1 MKKALK
7 LLPFAAIIPAILAI
21 STHKATEGAYAA
33 GIYERGKLPTT
44 IELNDCTDSEIR
56 SYYSALS
63 SKSEDDRKGQNLL
76 KSLKPILI
84 NNQKYYDYDNG
95 DIVWKMY
102 EITDRDWAKSPA
114 SAMTQGTY
122 DPATNTIT
130 NYSYGSNSDQK
141 DNPYVKSYYMDY
153 TQENQVRAW
162 GNHSQDGYGINR
174 EHLWAK
180 SEGFDDDSSGAGARG
195 DPMHL
200 VAANGWA
207 NNQHNNNYFGYV
219 DTTKSYTDTSTKYS
233 SVGHNLLG
241 PSKTHPR
248 DGVEVFEPQDA
259 DKGDIARAM
268 FYMVARYN
276 NLAGND
282 TTIGG
287 ANPNLAL
294 TNDLSTWKKNG
305 YTSTATTQGYMGVLD
320 DLLEWN
326 KLDPVDEY
334 EIHRNNILFKNFTYN
349 RNPFIDYPEW
359 ADIIW
364 GDAAKAANPASDPL
378 NGGNPNAISDF
389 VVNNVNYGTEV
400 NPTATAITGSV
411 TFGYSRNE
419 NGPFTSEKPTEAGV
433 WYCEAKSAAE
443 GDYSADTAVVS
454 FRIIGT
460 PNTVTIEMSSDIK
473 EGSTI
478 APTGTALKG
487 DVTFVYSDKEEGP
500 YSSTVPSE
508 PGTYWVK
515 GISVNSGEY
524 ESQESK
530 VKQFTIS
537 KATVIDKVKDKVDSL
552 KDDEGKIFGL
562 QPIVFYII
570 VGVVAVFI
578 ILVVIVILVN
588 MSKKK
593 KKKLGKKVAKELGVP
608 VPKTTSSSSGSS
620 KKKST
625 SSSKSSSSSS
635 KSTTKKS
642 TSTKKK

>member
-7 LLPFAAIIPAILAI
+7 LLPFTVIIPAVLAI
-21 STHKATEGAYAA
+21 STHRATEGAFAA
-33 GIYERGKLPTT
+33 TYERGKLPTT
-44 IELNDCTDSEIR
+44 IDLNDCTDTEIR
-56 SYYSALS
+56 NYYSDLS
-63 SKSEDDRKGQNLL
+63 SKGEDDRKGQNLL

-102 EITDRDWAKSPA
+102 EITDRDWVKSPA
-114 SAMTQGTY
+114 STMTQGTY
-122 DPATNTIT
+122 NASTNTIT

-162 GNHSQDGYGINR
+162 GNHTQDGYGINR

-207 NNQHNNNYFGYV
+207 NNQHNNNFYGYV

-241 PSKTHPR
+241 PSKTHPL
-248 DGVEVFEPQDA
+248 DGVVVFEPQDA

-359 ADIIW
+359 AEIIW
-364 GDAAKAANPASDPL
+364 GDGAKAANPTSDPL
-378 NGGNPNAISDF
+378 NGGNPNTISDF
-389 VVNNVNYGTEV
+389 VVNDVNYGTEV
-400 NPTATAITGSV
+400 APSATAITGTVS
-411 TFGYSRNE
+411 FGFSRNE
-419 NGPFTSEKPTEAGV
+419 KGPFSAEKPTEAGY
-433 WYCEAKSAAE
+433 WYCEARSVAE
-443 GDYSADTAVVS
+443 GDYSADVAVVK

-460 PNTVTIEMSSDIK
+460 LNTITFDFPEEFK
-473 EGSTI
+473 EGETI
-478 APTGTALKG
+478 APTATALEG
-487 DVTFVYSDKEEGP
+487 TVTFGYSDNKDGP
-500 YSSTVPSE
+500 FTSEVPTK
-508 PGTYWVK
+508 PGTYYIRATSINK
-515 GISVNSGEY
+515 GEFEADERIIQFIISEVR
-524 ESQESK
+524 
-530 VKQFTIS
+530 F
-537 KATVIDKVKDKVDSL
+537 IDKLAAKLGVSSNV
-552 KDDEGKIFGL
+552 
-562 QPIVFYII
+562 VII
-570 VGVVAVFI
+570 GGVA
-578 ILVVIVILVN
+578 LVVVILIIAIIIFAG
-588 MSKKK
+588 MSKSKKK
-593 KKKLGKKVAKELGVP
+593 KVGKKVAKELGVP
-608 VPKTTSSSSGSS
+608 VPKTTSTSNKSTA

-625 SSSKSSSSSS
+625 SSSS

-642 TSTKKK
+642 TPTKKK

>member
-1 MKKALK
+1 MKKVIK
-7 LLPFAAIIPAILAI
+7 LLPLVAVVSALAFISGTKENLQVNAASL
-21 STHKATEGAYAA
+21 
-33 GIYERGKLPTT
+33 YEKGKLPTT
-44 IELNDCTDSEIR
+44 IELNDCADTEVR
-56 SYYSALS
+56 AYYSALN

-76 KSLKPILI
+76 KSLKPILK

-102 EITDRDWAKSPA
+102 EITDRDWVKSPA

-207 NNQHNNNYFGYV
+207 NNQHNNNFYGYV

-241 PSKTHPR
+241 PSKTHPA

-276 NLAGND
+276 NLAGDD

-294 TNDLSTWKKNG
+294 TNDLTKWKSKG
-305 YTSTATTQGYMGVLD
+305 YTSTGTEQGFMGVMD

-334 EIHRNNILFKNFTYN
+334 EIHRNNILFKNFTFN
-349 RNPFIDYPEW
+349 RNPFIDYPQW

-364 GDAAKAANPASDPL
+364 GDAAKAANPSSDPL
-378 NGGNPNAISDF
+378 NGGNPNVISDF
-389 VVNNVNYGTEV
+389 VCPDINYGQGSV
-400 NPTATAITGSV
+400 SPSATALSGDV
-411 TFGYSRNE
+411 TFAFSRSKD
-419 NGPFTSEKPTEAGV
+419 GPFTSEIPTEAGY
-433 WYCEAKSAAE
+433 WYVQVTSEAV
-443 GDYSADTAVVS
+443 GDYTADKQIHKIH
-454 FRIIGT
+454 IIGT
-460 PNTVTIEMSSDIK
+460 INEISNFTISDIK
-473 EGSTI
+473 EGETL
-478 APTGTALKG
+478 APTGSAKVG
-487 DVTFVYSDKEEGP
+487 DVKFVYSNSKDGP
-500 YSSTVPSE
+500 FTETVPSE
-508 PGTYWVK
+508 PGTYYVK
-515 GISVNSGEY
+515 AISINSGEY
-524 ESQESK
+524 ESEEK
-530 VKQFTIS
+530 IEEFKIVALTIIE
-537 KATVIDKVKDKVDSL
+537 KLAIKLGVPEIVIIIGGAAILLIVIIVA
-552 KDDEGKIFGL
+552 I
-562 QPIVFYII
+562 IVFSK
-570 VGVVAVFI
+570 
-578 ILVVIVILVN
+578 
-588 MSKKK
+588 MSKSKKK
-593 KKKLGKKVAKELGVP
+593 KAGKKVAKELGIP
-608 VPKTTSSSSGSS
+608 VPKTS
-620 KKKST
+620 
-625 SSSKSSSSSS
+625 SSSSSS
-635 KSTTKKS
+635 KSGAKKSSSSKSSGSKSSSKSSGSKSTTKK
-642 TSTKKK
+642 K

>member
-1 MKKALK
+1 MYMAKKADNKKIIFLVALVFGVAAILMN
-7 LLPFAAIIPAILAI
+7 LLPAITFKGTLGGIQATASFNGFHLMFGADDVPAKADVAGIVSFNSKVSTKLVVTSLIAGILMVVGVVAALLVKIVNKKQQFLIKVIAAAALIAGAVLAI
-21 STHKATEGAYAA
+21 ALTKGTFISAN
-33 GIYERGKLPTT
+33 
-44 IELNDCTDSEIR
+44 ELGDSAKD
-56 SYYSALS
+56 YYSL
-63 SKSEDDRKGQNLL
+63 G
-76 KSLKPILI
+76 I
-84 NNQKYYDYDNG
+84 G
-95 DIVWKMY
+95 
-102 EITDRDWAKSPA
+102 
-114 SAMTQGTY
+114 
-122 DPATNTIT
+122 
-130 NYSYGSNSDQK
+130 
-141 DNPYVKSYYMDY
+141 
-153 TQENQVRAW
+153 VRAW
-162 GNHSQDGYGINR
+162 GNHTQDGYGINR

-207 NNQHNNNYFGYV
+207 NNQHNNNFYGYV

-241 PSKTHPR
+241 PSKTHPA
-248 DGVEVFEPQDA
+248 DGVVVFEPQDA

-276 NLAGND
+276 NLAGDD

-294 TNDLSTWKKNG
+294 TNDLTKWKSKG
-305 YTSTATTQGYMGVLD
+305 YTSTGTEQGFMGVMD

-334 EIHRNNILFKNFTYN
+334 EIHRNNILFKNFTFN

-400 NPTATAITGSV
+400 NPTATAITGTV

-454 FRIIGT
+454 FKIIGT
-460 PNTVTIEMSSDIK
+460 PNTVTIEISEDIK
-473 EGSTI
+473 EGSVI
-478 APTGTALKG
+478 APTGTALEG

-500 YSSTVPSE
+500 YTSTVPSE

-524 ESQESK
+524 
-530 VKQFTIS
+530 VKRINSIRIS
-537 KATVIDKVKDKVDSL
+537 
-552 KDDEGKIFGL
+552 
-562 QPIVFYII
+562 
-570 VGVVAVFI
+570 
-578 ILVVIVILVN
+578 
-588 MSKKK
+588 
-593 KKKLGKKVAKELGVP
+593 
-608 VPKTTSSSSGSS
+608 
-620 KKKST
+620 
-625 SSSKSSSSSS
+625 
-635 KSTTKKS
+635 
-642 TSTKKK
+642 